1 MAQLAV
7 TNGQCAV
14 RSAAS
19 DSEIENRNNCK
30 LNGGRGMGRGWMKV
44 CVCGG
49 GGGEKERQTL
59 ERGSFRHFSRILGS
73 LFSGVFSDVSS

>member
-44 CVCGG
+44 CVWG
-49 GGGEKERQTL
+49 GGGERKTDTGKRFISSFL
-59 ERGSFRHFSRILGS
+59 EDTGLIVFRGL
-73 LFSGVFSDVSS
+73 